1 MDEELNWKYW
11 FFYWTLGV
19 SFVLLLTV
27 TARMSL
33 VRYSY
38 YQMRARDNKIYTML
52 IPASRGTIKD
62 RKDRVVAE
70 SLYQYFKME
79 GGEKLYEGV
88 GKFEGFKFEGKD
100 LAYDLKRYYPYGE
113 SMSFVVG
120 WVGEVNSDEIKKDN
134 CGFNLTGGDRVGK
147 TGLEA
152 ALDCN
157 LRGKNGQR
165 LVEVDAKGDY
175 VREMGRQNPEEGK
188 GIKLSIDAFWQEKI
202 YKMVSAYDKNVV
214 VVMSEPAT
222 GKILAL
228 VSSPSF
234 DANKFSYERDEE
246 KIEEYLNDTTDRP
259 LLNRSIGAL
268 YHPGSV
274 FKLVVAM
281 AGLEEGVVDKN
292 MEIEDTGVIKVG
304 DYSYSNWA
312 WTKNGTTEG
321 QVNMTKAIKR
331 SNDIYF
337 YRLGEKL
344 GVEKIKKW
352 AEKFGFGAQTG
363 VELTGELAGLVPND
377 EWKIKVKGERWYLG
391 NTYHLAIGQ
400 GDLSVTPLQVNQM
413 TNVIAN
419 GGVKCQTSL
428 LADKKVECEDLG
440 ISKANVA
447 TIVEGMK
454 QACKTGG
461 TAWPLFNFKTVL
473 ACKTGTAEVGD
484 GSGETQAW
492 LTAYGP
498 VDNPEVSITVLVER
512 GGEGSDVA
520 APIVGD
526 ILKDWFDEPETLVPR
541 YDKKSFEEKSE

>member
-11 FFYWTLGV
+11 FFRWALGV

-38 YQMRARDNKIYTML
+38 YQMRARDNKVYTML

-79 GGEKLYEGV
+79 GREKLYEGV

-100 LAYDLKRYYPYGE
+100 LAYDLKRYYSYGE

-120 WVGEVNSDEIKKDN
+120 WVGEVNSDEIKADR
-134 CGFNLTGGDRVGK
+134 CGLNLAGGDRVGK

-152 ALDCN
+152 ALDCS

-165 LVEVDAKGDY
+165 LVEVDAKGEY

-188 GIKLSIDAFWQEKI
+188 DLKLSIDAFWQEKI
-202 YKMVSAYDKNVV
+202 YKLVSSYDKNVV

-274 FKLVVAM
+274 FKLVVAV

-292 MEIEDTGVIKVG
+292 TEIEDTGVIKVG

-321 QVNMTKAIKR
+321 QVNITKAIKR

-352 AEKFGFGAQTG
+352 AEKFGFGSQTG
-363 VELTGELAGLVPND
+363 VELTGELTGLVPDD
-377 EWKIKVKGERWYLG
+377 EWKIRVKGERWYLG

-419 GGVKCQTSL
+419 GGVKCQMSL
-428 LADKKVECEDLG
+428 LADKKAECEDLG

-461 TAWPLFNFKTVL
+461 TAWPLFNFKTDL

-498 VDNPEVSITVLVER
+498 VDNPEISITVLVER

-526 ILKDWFDEPETLVPR
+526 ILKEWFDEPETLVPR
-541 YDKKSFEEKSE
+541 YEK